1 MEKLLVCDALDE
13 RDFLSKKIYSAI
25 EDCKLV
31 TARREKDEKLNGKQ
45 TYQEYEKEAKADF
58 QSIKDM
64 IARWQRLDVA
74 ITESNATTKVKT
86 RSGKEMTVAAAI
98 ALRKSM
104 RYDSDT
110 DFMGRLLKHMKRQY
124 NLAVQA
130 VATYNSKAD
139 AQLESYKQAMMGNK
153 DKQLSSDDVE
163 VLDKMVAGLRG
174 VMVDP
179 ISIAEQIQTYG
190 DSYEELS
197 KEIDTAIKV
206 SNATTYVEF

>member
-13 RDFLSKKIYSAI
+13 RDFLAKKIYSAI
-25 EDCKLV
+25 EGCKLV

-45 TYQEYEKEAKADF
+45 TYQEYEKEAKASF

-74 ITESNATTKVKT
+74 ITESNAITKVKT

-104 RYDSDT
+104 RYGSET

-124 NLAVQA
+124 ETAVQD
-130 VATYNSKAD
+130 VAGYNSKAD
-139 AQLESYKQAMMGNK
+139 TQLENYKQAMMGNK

-179 ISIAEQIQTYG
+179 IGIVEQIQTYG